1 MENSEI
7 YEIIK
12 SGPKKPNGNLN
23 VWLLL
28 FVSLFAFMGVG
39 LFSWNIEFLVLLVI
53 TIMIHE
59 LGHLLAMKIFK
70 YKNLKMMFLP
80 FLGGMA
86 SGESTEQNAFKI
98 AMISIFG
105 PVIGFVSCL
114 VSAVLG
120 AMTNEMVFFEYAY
133 LALYVNAFNLL
144 PIMPLDGG
152 QFLNETL
159 FNRFPK
165 AELIFK
171 ILAIIG
177 LGCLSYFFASW
188 VFGVIALFM
197 FITLHFSYQMAKIA
211 RDLRNEAGF
220 KDGDITEEKI
230 DRIRKAIKWV
240 SPQFETA
247 KDPNGLINLIKGTW
261 IRVNK
266 IFPSVTTTVLLVIT
280 YIVVTF
286 GFSTFTWAF
295 IYLAQGKENIQNL
308 IQLEEDKPG
317 G

>member
-7 YEIIK
+7 YQIIK
-12 SGPKKPNGNLN
+12 SEPKKPNSNMN

-28 FVSLFAFMGVG
+28 VVSLFAFMGAG
-39 LFSWNIEFLVLLVI
+39 LFSWSLEFLVLLAI
-53 TIMIHE
+53 AILIHE

-80 FLGGMA
+80 FLGGVA
-86 SGESTEQNAFKI
+86 SGESTEQDAFKI

-120 AMTNEMVFFEYAY
+120 AVTNEKVFFEYAY
-133 LALYVNAFNLL
+133 LALYINAFNLL

-177 LGCLSYFFASW
+177 LGCLSYFFGSW

-197 FITLHFSYQMAKIA
+197 LITIGFSYQMAKIA

-240 SPQFETA
+240 YPQFDNAKNTA
-247 KDPNGLINLIKGTW
+247 GLINLIKGTW
-261 IRVNK
+261 LRVNK
-266 IFPSVTTTVLLVIT
+266 TFPSVPITVLLVFT

-286 GFSTFTWAF
+286 GFSAFTWAF
-295 IYLAQGKENIQNL
+295 IFVAEGNEIIPQVTPVE
-308 IQLEEDKPG
+308 P
-317 G
+317 

>member
-7 YEIIK
+7 YQIIK
-12 SGPKKPNGNLN
+12 SEPKKPNSNMN

-28 FVSLFAFMGVG
+28 VVSLFAFMGAG
-39 LFSWNIEFLVLLVI
+39 LFSWSLEFLVLLAI
-53 TIMIHE
+53 AILIHE

-80 FLGGMA
+80 FLGGVA
-86 SGESTEQNAFKI
+86 SGESTEQDAFKI

-120 AMTNEMVFFEYAY
+120 AVTNEKVFFEYAY
-133 LALYVNAFNLL
+133 LALYINAFNLL

-177 LGCLSYFFASW
+177 LGCLSYFFGSW

-197 FITLHFSYQMAKIA
+197 LITIGFSYQMAKIA

-230 DRIRKAIKWV
+230 DRIRKAIKWAY
-240 SPQFETA
+240 PQFDNAKNTA
-247 KDPNGLINLIKGTW
+247 GLINLIKGTW
-261 IRVNK
+261 LRVNK
-266 IFPSVTTTVLLVIT
+266 TFPSVPITVLLVFT

-286 GFSTFTWAF
+286 GFSAFTWAF
-295 IYLAQGKENIQNL
+295 IFVAEGNEIIPQVTPVE
-308 IQLEEDKPG
+308 P
-317 G
+317 

>member
-12 SGPKKPNGNLN
+12 SEPKKPNSMN

-28 FVSLFAFMGVG
+28 VVSLFAFMGAG
-39 LFSWNIEFLVLLVI
+39 LFSWSLEFLILLAI
-53 TIMIHE
+53 AILIHE

-80 FLGGMA
+80 FLGGVA
-86 SGESTEQNAFKI
+86 SGESTEQDAFKI

-105 PVIGFVSCL
+105 PVVGFVSCL

-120 AMTNEMVFFEYAY
+120 AVTNEKVFFEYAY
-133 LALYVNAFNLL
+133 LALYINAFNLL

-177 LGCLSYFFASW
+177 LGCLSYFFGSW

-197 FITLHFSYQMAKIA
+197 LITIGFSYQMAKIA

-230 DRIRKAIKWV
+230 DRIRKAIKWAY
-240 SPQFETA
+240 PQFDDA
-247 KDPNGLINLIKGTW
+247 KNANGLINLIKGTW

-266 IFPSVTTTVLLVIT
+266 TFPSVPITVLLVFT
-280 YIVVTF
+280 YFVVTF
-286 GFSTFTWAF
+286 GFSAFTWAF
-295 IYLAQGKENIQNL
+295 IFVAEGNEIIPQVTP
-308 IQLEEDKPG
+308 LEP
-317 G
+317 